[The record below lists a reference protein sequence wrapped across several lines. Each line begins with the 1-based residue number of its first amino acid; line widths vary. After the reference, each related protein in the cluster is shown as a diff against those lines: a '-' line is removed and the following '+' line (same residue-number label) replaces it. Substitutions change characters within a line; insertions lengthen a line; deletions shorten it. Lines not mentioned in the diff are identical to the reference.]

1 MATWL
6 YRIGE
11 AAARRAWAVV
21 LIWALII
28 AGVAGAY
35 TAFHG
40 KLSNTFTM
48 PGTQTQQL
56 SDELAQR
63 FPSANR
69 GSGQII
75 LTTGNGAALTE
86 EQKQAFSIALNKLT
100 SEVPS
105 VDAVTDPFTT
115 TSKLAEAKTQ
125 LDEAHAKIDAAPAQ
139 IEDGKKQLSAAASQI
154 EDGAKQIAESEK
166 KLDDSQAQITAGRKQ
181 LDDAQKQLDDAQKQ
195 LDDAQKQ
202 LDDAQAQLKSGYA
215 QAEAAGSPTDTMEQ
229 LNTQQAQLAEQQNT
243 LNQQRDTL
251 TESQKQVDAGR
262 AEITSKKEE
271 LAEGQKKLDKQRDQ
285 LQKSESELPAQREQ
299 LERQQKLY
307 DFAAGYRMVS
317 EDQSTTIA
325 TVSFKKKIFEVPSA
339 DLQKVMS
346 DIESAN
352 LHGATVHFDANLSE
366 SALGG
371 GSHTGEVAG
380 MVIAFIVLMI
390 MLGTFV
396 AAGLPILM
404 SLVGV
409 GVGVLGT
416 LSLSSLIQMSSTAYT
431 LGLMLGLAVGIDY
444 SLFILNRYRT
454 NLLDGM
460 PKVQAIALA
469 NGTSGNAV
477 IFAASTVIIA
487 LVALNVTGIP
497 FLGVM
502 GNAAAFCVVVAA
514 LIAVTLTPAVLS
526 LAGTKIMS
534 KKLWASVDTPQKIM
548 ERRAQDAERTEKP
561 NGWLRLVL
569 ARPLLTLVVGTAALL
584 AVAAPMSQMRLGL
597 PDASNYPSDSAA
609 YKSYALIK
617 DKFGEGMSAPLVA
630 VAHTPAD
637 MSEEQAQQ
645 AQIDIASAVKER
657 GGANVQAVVPG
668 GMTDD
673 RTLMIFQVIP
683 ARSASSVETEELV
696 HELRAVTVPV
706 QGSEMSLGIA
716 GQTSGNIDV
725 SEVLAQKLPLYL
737 GVVMGLSFLV
747 LILVFRSIMV
757 PLVAS
762 VGFLFS
768 VLASFGAVVSIYQ
781 LGFMSSLFGVDHPGP
796 VLSFLPTLLI
806 GILFG
811 LAMDYQMFLVTG
823 MREAY
828 VHGKDAVTAV
838 VTGYNHAVR
847 VVVAAAIIMI
857 SVFGGFI
864 FADSTMIRPMGFGL
878 AFGVLVDAFIV
889 RMTLTPAIMAL
900 LGDKVWWMPKWL
912 DRLTPNM
919 DVEGAALSV
928 KMSEKIQRERESA
941 AVDSGSMLGSE

>member
-11 AAARRAWAVV
+11 AAARRAWAVI
-21 LIWALII
+21 LIWVLII

-35 TAFHG
+35 TTFHG

-75 LTTGNGAALTE
+75 LTTGNGVALTE

-125 LDEAHAKIDAAPAQ
+125 LDEAHAKIDAAPSQ
-139 IEDGKKQLSAAASQI
+139 IEEGKKQLSTAASQI
-154 EDGAKQIAESEK
+154 EEGTKQIAESEK
-166 KLDDSQAQITAGRKQ
+166 KLDDSQAQITSGQEQ
-181 LDDAQKQLDDAQKQ
+181 LTSAQKQLDDAQS
-195 LDDAQKQ
+195 
-202 LDDAQAQLKSGYA
+202 QLKSGYI

-229 LNTQQAQLAEQQNT
+229 LNTQQSQLAEQQNA

-251 TESQKQVDAGR
+251 AESQKQVDAGR
-262 AEITSKKEE
+262 AEIASKKEE

-307 DFAAGYRMVS
+307 DFTAGYRMVS
-317 EDQSTTIA
+317 EDQSTAIA

-352 LHGATVHFDANLSE
+352 LRGATVHFDANLSE

-409 GVGVLGT
+409 VVGVLGT
-416 LSLSSLIQMSSTAYT
+416 LSLSSVIQMSSTAYT

-454 NLLDGM
+454 NLLEGM
-460 PKVQAIALA
+460 PKNRAIALA
-469 NGTSGNAV
+469 NGTSGSAV

-526 LAGTKIMS
+526 LAGTKVMP
-534 KKLWASVDTPQKIM
+534 KKLWASIDTPQKIV

-569 ARPLLTLVVGTAALL
+569 ARPLLTLITGTLALL

-630 VAHTPAD
+630 VAHTPAN

-645 AQIDIASAVKER
+645 AQIDIASVVKER

-683 ARSASSVETEELV
+683 AHSASSVETEELV

-706 QGSEMSLGIA
+706 QGSEVSLGIA

-725 SEVLAQKLPLYL
+725 SEVLTQKLPLYL

-768 VLASFGAVVSIYQ
+768 VLASFGAVVAIYQ
-781 LGFMSSLFGVDHPGP
+781 LGFMSALFGVDHPGP

-828 VHGKDAVTAV
+828 VHGKDAVTAIV
-838 VTGYNHAVR
+838 SGYNHAVR

-900 LGDKVWWMPKWL
+900 LGDKAWWMPKWL

-919 DVEGAALSV
+919 DVEGAGL
-928 KMSEKIQRERESA
+928 SEKIQRERES
-941 AVDSGSMLGSE
+941 VSGGFE

>member
-6 YRIGE
+6 YRIGNF
-11 AAARRAWAVV
+11 AARRAWAVI
-21 LIWALII
+21 LTWALVI

-56 SDELAQR
+56 SDELVQR

-75 LTTGNGAALTE
+75 LTTGDGTALTE
-86 EQKQAFSIALNKLT
+86 EQKQAFSTALNKLT
-100 SEVPS
+100 GEVSS

-154 EDGAKQIAESEK
+154 EEGTKQIAENEK
-166 KLDDSQAQITAGRKQ
+166 KLDDSQAQITSGQEQ
-181 LDDAQKQLDDAQKQ
+181 LAS
-195 LDDAQKQ
+195 AQKQ
-202 LDDAQAQLKSGYA
+202 LDDAQAQLKDGYA
-215 QAEAAGSPTDTMEQ
+215 QAEAAGSPAEMMEQ
-229 LNTQQAQLAEQQNT
+229 LTEQQNA

-262 AEITSKKEE
+262 AEIASKKEE
-271 LAEGQKKLDKQRDQ
+271 LAEGKKKLDEQRNQ
-285 LQKSESELPAQREQ
+285 LQKTESELPAQREQ

-307 DFAAGYRMVS
+307 DFTSGYRMVS
-317 EDQSTTIA
+317 EDRSTAIA
-325 TVSFKKKIFEVPSA
+325 TVSFKKKIYEVPSA
-339 DLQKVMS
+339 ELQKVMS

-352 LHGATVHFDANLSE
+352 LHGATVQFDANLSE

-380 MVIAFIVLMI
+380 MVIAFIVLMV
-390 MLGTFV
+390 MLGTLV

-404 SLVGV
+404 SLVGMV
-409 GVGVLGT
+409 VGVLGT
-416 LSLSSLIQMSSTAYT
+416 LSLSSVVQMSSTAYT

-526 LAGTKIMS
+526 VAGTKIMP
-534 KKLWASVDTPQKIM
+534 KKLWTSIDTPQKIA
-548 ERRAQDAERTEKP
+548 ERRAQDAERTEKS

-569 ARPLLTLVVGTAALL
+569 ARPLLTLVVGTVALL

-617 DKFGEGMSAPLVA
+617 DKFGEGMSSPLVA
-630 VAHTPAD
+630 VAHTPAN

-645 AQIDIASAVKER
+645 AQIDIASAVKEH

-683 ARSASSVETEELV
+683 AHSASSVETEELV
-696 HELRAVTVPV
+696 HKLRAVTVPV
-706 QGSEMSLGIA
+706 QGFEVSLGVA

-747 LILVFRSIMV
+747 LILVFRSILV

-828 VHGKDAVTAV
+828 VHGKDAATAIV
-838 VTGYNHAVR
+838 SGYNHAVR

-864 FADSTMIRPMGFGL
+864 FADSAMIRPMGFGL

-889 RMTLTPAIMAL
+889 RMTLTPAVMAL
-900 LGDKVWWMPKWL
+900 LGDKAWWMPKWL

-919 DVEGAALSV
+919 DVEGAALS
-928 KMSEKIQRERESA
+928 EKIRHERESA
-941 AVDSGSMLGSE
+941 AAESGSKLGSE

>member
-11 AAARRAWAVV
+11 AAARRAWAVILTWV
-21 LIWALII
+21 LIV

-75 LTTGNGAALTE
+75 LTTGDGTALTE
-86 EQKQAFSIALNKLT
+86 EQKQAFSAALSALP

-125 LDEAHAKIDAAPAQ
+125 LDEAHAKIDAAPSQ
-139 IEDGKKQLSAAASQI
+139 IEDGKKQLNDAATQI
-154 EDGAKQIAESEK
+154 EDGMKQIADNEK
-166 KLDDSQAQITAGRKQ
+166 KLDDSQAQISAGQEQ
-181 LDDAQKQLDDAQKQ
+181 LASAQKQV
-195 LDDAQKQ
+195 
-202 LDDAQAQLKSGYA
+202 DDAQAQLKDGYA
-215 QAEAAGSPTDTMEQ
+215 QAEAAGSPAAMIEQ
-229 LNTQQAQLAEQQNT
+229 LNAQQAQLTEQQNA

-251 TESQKQVDAGR
+251 AESQKQVDAGR
-262 AEITSKKEE
+262 TEIASKKDE
-271 LAEGQKKLDKQRDQ
+271 LAEGQKKLDEQRNQ
-285 LQKSESELPAQREQ
+285 LQKTESELPAQREQ

-307 DFAAGYRMVS
+307 DFTSGYRMVS
-317 EDQSTTIA
+317 EDQSTAIA
-325 TVSFKKKIFEVPSA
+325 TVSFKKKIYEVPSA
-339 DLQKVMS
+339 ELQKVMS

-352 LHGATVHFDANLSE
+352 LHGATVQFDANLSE

-380 MVIAFIVLMI
+380 MVIAFIVLMV
-390 MLGTFV
+390 MLGTLV

-409 GVGVLGT
+409 VVGVLGT
-416 LSLSSLIQMSSTAYT
+416 LSLSSVVQMSSTAYT

-534 KKLWASVDTPQKIM
+534 KKLWASIDTPQKIA
-548 ERRAQDAERTEKP
+548 ERRAQDAERTEKS

-569 ARPLLTLVVGTAALL
+569 ARPLLTLVAGTLALL

-609 YKSYALIK
+609 YKSYALVK

-630 VAHTPAD
+630 VAHTPAN

-645 AQIDIASAVKER
+645 AQIDIASAVKEC

-683 ARSASSVETEELV
+683 AHSASSVETEELV

-706 QGSEMSLGIA
+706 QGSEVSLGIA

-828 VHGKDAVTAV
+828 VHGKDAATAIV
-838 VTGYNHAVR
+838 SGYNHAVR

-864 FADSTMIRPMGFGL
+864 FAESTMIRPMGFGL

-900 LGDKVWWMPKWL
+900 LGDKAWWMPKWL

-919 DVEGAALSV
+919 DVEGAALSE
-928 KMSEKIQRERESA
+928 KMSENIQHERESA
-941 AVDSGSMLGSE
+941 AADSGGKLGSE

>member
-11 AAARRAWAVV
+11 AAARRAWAAI
-21 LIWALII
+21 LIWALIV

-35 TAFHG
+35 AAFHG

-75 LTTGNGAALTE
+75 LTTGDGTVLTE
-86 EQKQAFSIALNKLT
+86 EQKQAFSAALSALPG
-100 SEVPS
+100 EVPS

-125 LDEAHAKIDAAPAQ
+125 LDEAHAKIDAAPSQ
-139 IEDGKKQLSAAASQI
+139 IKDGKKQLNAAASQL
-154 EDGAKQIAESEK
+154 EDGMKQIADNEK
-166 KLDDSQAQITAGRKQ
+166 KLDDSQAQISAGQEQ
-181 LDDAQKQLDDAQKQ
+181 LAS
-195 LDDAQKQ
+195 AQKQ
-202 LDDAQAQLKSGYA
+202 LDDAQAQLKDGYV
-215 QAEAAGSPTDTMEQ
+215 QAEAAGSPAAIIEQ
-229 LNTQQAQLAEQQNT
+229 LNAQQAQLTEQQNA
-243 LNQQRDTL
+243 LNQQRETL

-262 AEITSKKEE
+262 AEIASKKDE
-271 LAEGQKKLDKQRDQ
+271 LTEGQKKLDEQRNQ
-285 LQKSESELPAQREQ
+285 LQKTENELPAQREQ

-307 DFAAGYRMVS
+307 DFASGYRMVS
-317 EDQSTTIA
+317 EDQSTAIA
-325 TVSFKKKIFEVPSA
+325 TVSFKKKVFEVPSA
-339 DLQKVMS
+339 ELQKVMS
-346 DIESAN
+346 DFESAN
-352 LHGATVHFDANLSE
+352 LHGATVQFDANLSE

-380 MVIAFIVLMI
+380 MVIAFIVLMV
-390 MLGTFV
+390 MLGTLV

-409 GVGVLGT
+409 VVGVLGT
-416 LSLSSLIQMSSTAYT
+416 LSLSSVIQMSSTAYT

-477 IFAASTVIIA
+477 VFAASTVIIA

-534 KKLWASVDTPQKIM
+534 KKLWASIDTPQKIA

-569 ARPLLTLVVGTAALL
+569 ARPLLTLVAGTLALL

-609 YKSYALIK
+609 YKSYALISE
-617 DKFGEGMSAPLVA
+617 KFGEGMSAPLVA
-630 VAHTPAD
+630 VAHTPAN

-645 AQIDIASAVKER
+645 AQIDIAAAVKER
-657 GGANVQAVVPG
+657 GGVNVQAVVPG

-683 ARSASSVETEELV
+683 AHSASSVETEELV
-696 HELRAVTVPV
+696 HELRSVTVSV
-706 QGSEMSLGIA
+706 QGSEVSLGIA

-828 VHGKDAVTAV
+828 VHGKDAATAIV
-838 VTGYNHAVR
+838 SGYNHAVR

-900 LGDKVWWMPKWL
+900 LGDKAWWIPKWL

-919 DVEGAALSV
+919 DVEGAALSE
-928 KMSEKIQRERESA
+928 KMSEKIQHERESA
-941 AVDSGSMLGSE
+941 ATDSGNKLG

>member
-11 AAARRAWAVV
+11 ATARRAWAVI
-21 LIWALII
+21 LAWALII

-75 LTTGNGAALTE
+75 LTTGDGTALTE
-86 EQKQAFSIALNKLT
+86 EQKQAFSAALNKLT
-100 SEVPS
+100 TEVPS

-125 LDEAHAKIDAAPAQ
+125 LDEAHAKIDAAPSQ
-139 IEDGKKQLSAAASQI
+139 IEDGKKQLNAAASQI
-154 EDGAKQIAESEK
+154 EDGTKQIAENEK
-166 KLDDSQAQITAGRKQ
+166 KLDDSQAQITAGQEQ
-181 LDDAQKQLDDAQKQ
+181 LASE
-195 LDDAQKQ
+195 QKQ
-202 LDDAQAQLKSGYA
+202 LDDAQAQLKEGYA
-215 QAEAAGSPTDTMEQ
+215 QAEAAGSPSEMMNQ
-229 LNTQQAQLAEQQNT
+229 LNAQQTQLTEQQNA

-251 TESQKQVDAGR
+251 AESQKQVDAGR
-262 AEITSKKEE
+262 AEIASKKDE
-271 LAEGQKKLDKQRDQ
+271 LAEGKKKLD
-285 LQKSESELPAQREQ
+285 
-299 LERQQKLY
+299 
-307 DFAAGYRMVS
+307 DFTAGYRMVS
-317 EDQSTTIA
+317 EDQSTAIV

-346 DIESAN
+346 DIELAN
-352 LHGATVHFDANLSE
+352 LHGATVQFDANLSE

-380 MVIAFIVLMI
+380 MVIAFIVLMV
-390 MLGTFV
+390 MLGTLV

-409 GVGVLGT
+409 VVGVLGT
-416 LSLSSLIQMSSTAYT
+416 LSLSSIIQMSSTAYT

-460 PKVQAIALA
+460 PKIQAIALA

-534 KKLWASVDTPQKIM
+534 KKLWASIDTPKKIE
-548 ERRAQDAERTEKP
+548 ERRAQDAARTEKP

-569 ARPLLTLVVGTAALL
+569 ARPLLTLVVGTLALL

-609 YKSYALIK
+609 YKSYALVK

-630 VAHTPAD
+630 VAHTPAN
-637 MSEEQAQQ
+637 MSEAQAQQ

-683 ARSASSVETEELV
+683 AHSASSVETEELV

-706 QGSEMSLGIA
+706 QGSEVSLGIA

-747 LILVFRSIMV
+747 LILVFRSILV

-828 VHGKDAVTAV
+828 VHGKDAATAIV
-838 VTGYNHAVR
+838 SGYNHAVR

-900 LGDKVWWMPKWL
+900 LGDKAWWIPKWL
-912 DRLTPNM
+912 DHLTPNM
-919 DVEGAALSV
+919 DVEGAALSE
-928 KMSEKIQRERESA
+928 KMSENIQHERESA
-941 AVDSGSMLGSE
+941 AADSGSKLGSE

>member
-11 AAARRAWAVV
+11 AAARRAWTVS

-75 LTTGNGAALTE
+75 LTTGDGTVLTE
-86 EQKQAFSIALNKLT
+86 EQKQAFSAALSALPG
-100 SEVPS
+100 EVPS

-125 LDEAHAKIDAAPAQ
+125 LDEAHAKIDAAPSQ
-139 IEDGKKQLSAAASQI
+139 IKDGKKQLNAAASQL
-154 EDGAKQIAESEK
+154 EDGMKQIADNEK
-166 KLDDSQAQITAGRKQ
+166 KLDDSQAQISAGQEQ
-181 LDDAQKQLDDAQKQ
+181 LAS
-195 LDDAQKQ
+195 AQKQ
-202 LDDAQAQLKSGYA
+202 LDDAQAQLKDGYV
-215 QAEAAGSPTDTMEQ
+215 QAEAAGSPAAIIEQ
-229 LNTQQAQLAEQQNT
+229 LNAQQAQLTEQQNA
-243 LNQQRDTL
+243 LNQQRETL

-262 AEITSKKEE
+262 AEIASKKDE
-271 LAEGQKKLDKQRDQ
+271 LTEGQKKLDEQRNQ
-285 LQKSESELPAQREQ
+285 LQKTENELPAQREQ

-307 DFAAGYRMVS
+307 DFASGYRMVS
-317 EDQSTTIA
+317 EDQSTAIA
-325 TVSFKKKIFEVPSA
+325 TVSFKKKVFEVPSA
-339 DLQKVMS
+339 ELQKVMS
-346 DIESAN
+346 DFESAN
-352 LHGATVHFDANLSE
+352 LHGATVQFDANLSE

-380 MVIAFIVLMI
+380 MVIAFIVLMV
-390 MLGTFV
+390 MLGTLV

-409 GVGVLGT
+409 VVGVLGT
-416 LSLSSLIQMSSTAYT
+416 LSLSSVIQMSSTAYT

-477 IFAASTVIIA
+477 VFAASTVIIA

-534 KKLWASVDTPQKIM
+534 KKLWASIDTPQKIA

-569 ARPLLTLVVGTAALL
+569 ARPLLTLVAGTLALL

-609 YKSYALIK
+609 YKSYALISE
-617 DKFGEGMSAPLVA
+617 KFGEGMSAPLVA
-630 VAHTPAD
+630 VAHTPAN

-645 AQIDIASAVKER
+645 AQIDIAAAVKER
-657 GGANVQAVVPG
+657 GGVNVQAVVPG

-683 ARSASSVETEELV
+683 AHSASSVETEELV

-706 QGSEMSLGIA
+706 QGSEVSLGIA

-828 VHGKDAVTAV
+828 VHGKDAATAIV
-838 VTGYNHAVR
+838 SGYNHAVR

-900 LGDKVWWMPKWL
+900 LGDKAWWMPKWL
-912 DRLTPNM
+912 DRITPNM
-919 DVEGAALSV
+919 DVEGAALSE
-928 KMSEKIQRERESA
+928 KMSEKIRHERESA
-941 AVDSGSMLGSE
+941 ATDSGNKLG

>member
-6 YRIGE
+6 YRIGNF
-11 AAARRAWAVV
+11 ATRRAWAVILTWTLV
-21 LIWALII
+21 I

-75 LTTGNGAALTE
+75 LTTGDGTALTE
-86 EQKQAFSIALNKLT
+86 EQKQAFSTALNKLT
-100 SEVPS
+100 GEVSS

-139 IEDGKKQLSAAASQI
+139 IEDGKKQLSGAASQI
-154 EDGAKQIAESEK
+154 EEGTKQIAENEK
-166 KLDDSQAQITAGRKQ
+166 KLDDSQAQITSGQEQ
-181 LDDAQKQLDDAQKQ
+181 LAS
-195 LDDAQKQ
+195 AQKQ
-202 LDDAQAQLKSGYA
+202 LDDAQAQLKNGYT
-215 QAEAAGSPTDTMEQ
+215 QAEAAGSPAEMMKQ
-229 LNTQQAQLAEQQNT
+229 LNAQQAQLTAQQNA
-243 LNQQRDTL
+243 LNQQRETL

-262 AEITSKKEE
+262 SEIASKKEE
-271 LAEGQKKLDKQRDQ
+271 LAEGQKKLDEQRTQ
-285 LQKSESELPAQREQ
+285 LQKTESELPAQREQ

-307 DFAAGYRMVS
+307 DFTSGYRMVS
-317 EDQSTTIA
+317 EDQSTAIA
-325 TVSFKKKIFEVPSA
+325 TVSFKKKIYEVPSA

-380 MVIAFIVLMI
+380 MVIAFIVLMV
-390 MLGTFV
+390 MLGTLV

-409 GVGVLGT
+409 VVGVLGT
-416 LSLSSLIQMSSTAYT
+416 LSLSSIVQMSSTAYT

-454 NLLDGM
+454 NLLEGM
-460 PKVQAIALA
+460 PKNQAIALA

-477 IFAASTVIIA
+477 IFAATTVIIA

-526 LAGTKIMS
+526 VAGTKIMP
-534 KKLWASVDTPQKIM
+534 KKLWASIDTPQKIA
-548 ERRAQDAERTEKP
+548 ERRAQDADRTEKP

-569 ARPLLTLVVGTAALL
+569 ARPLLTLVVGTLALL

-617 DKFGEGMSAPLVA
+617 DKFGEGMSSPLVA
-630 VAHTPAD
+630 VAHTPAN
-637 MSEEQAQQ
+637 MSEEQ

-683 ARSASSVETEELV
+683 AHSASSVETEELV

-706 QGSEMSLGIA
+706 QGSEVSLGVA

-747 LILVFRSIMV
+747 LILVFRSILV

-762 VGFLFS
+762 MGFLFS

-828 VHGKDAVTAV
+828 VHGKDAATAIV
-838 VTGYNHAVR
+838 SGYNHAVR

-864 FADSTMIRPMGFGL
+864 FAESTMIRPMGFGL

-900 LGDKVWWMPKWL
+900 LGDKAWWMPKWL

-919 DVEGAALSV
+919 DVEGAALS
-928 KMSEKIQRERESA
+928 EKIQHERESA
-941 AVDSGSMLGSE
+941 GAGSDNKLR

>member
-11 AAARRAWAVV
+11 AAARRAWAVS

-75 LTTGNGAALTE
+75 LTTGDGTALTE
-86 EQKQAFSIALNKLT
+86 EQKQAFSAALSALP

-125 LDEAHAKIDAAPAQ
+125 LDEAHAKIDAAPSQ
-139 IEDGKKQLSAAASQI
+139 LEDGKKRLNAATSQL
-154 EDGAKQIAESEK
+154 ENGMKQIADNEK
-166 KLDDSQAQITAGRKQ
+166 KLDDSQAQISAGQEQ
-181 LDDAQKQLDDAQKQ
+181 LAS
-195 LDDAQKQ
+195 AQKQ
-202 LDDAQAQLKSGYA
+202 LDDAQAQLKDGYA
-215 QAEAAGSPTDTMEQ
+215 KAEAAGSPAAMIEQ
-229 LNTQQAQLAEQQNT
+229 LNTQQAQLTEQQNA

-251 TESQKQVDAGR
+251 AESQKQVDAGR
-262 AEITSKKEE
+262 TEIASKKDE
-271 LAEGQKKLDKQRDQ
+271 LAEGQKKLDEQRNQ
-285 LQKSESELPAQREQ
+285 LQKTESELPAQREQ

-307 DFAAGYRMVS
+307 DFTSGYRMVS
-317 EDQSTTIA
+317 EDQSTAIA

-346 DIESAN
+346 DFESAN
-352 LHGATVHFDANLSE
+352 LHGATVQFDANLSE

-409 GVGVLGT
+409 VVGVLGT
-416 LSLSSLIQMSSTAYT
+416 LSLSSVIQMSSTAYT

-477 IFAASTVIIA
+477 VFAASTVIIA

-534 KKLWASVDTPQKIM
+534 KKLWASIDTPQKIE

-569 ARPLLTLVVGTAALL
+569 ARPLLTLVAGTLALL

-609 YKSYALIK
+609 YKSYALISE
-617 DKFGEGMSAPLVA
+617 KFGEGMSAPLVA
-630 VAHTPAD
+630 VAHTPAN

-645 AQIDIASAVKER
+645 AQINIASTVKER
-657 GGANVQAVVPG
+657 SSANMQAMVPSG
-668 GMTDD
+668 ITDD
-673 RTLMIFQVIP
+673 HTLIIFQVIP
-683 ARSASSVETEELV
+683 AHSASSIETENLI
-696 HELRAVTVPV
+696 HKLRSVTIPV
-706 QGSEMSLGIA
+706 QGSEVSLGIA
-716 GQTSGNIDV
+716 GQTSSNIDV

-828 VHGKDAVTAV
+828 VHGKDAATAIV
-838 VTGYNHAVR
+838 SGYNHAVR

-900 LGDKVWWMPKWL
+900 LGDRAWWMPKWL

-919 DVEGAALSV
+919 DVEGAALSE
-928 KMSEKIQRERESA
+928 KMSEKIQHERESA
-941 AVDSGSMLGSE
+941 ATDSGNKLG

>member
-11 AAARRAWAVV
+11 AAARRAWVV
-21 LIWALII
+21 ILIWVLII

-35 TAFHG
+35 TTFHG

-75 LTTGNGAALTE
+75 LTTGDGTALTE
-86 EQKQAFSIALNKLT
+86 EQKQVFSIALKKLT

-125 LDEAHAKIDAAPAQ
+125 LDEAHAKIDAAPSQ
-139 IEDGKKQLSAAASQI
+139 IEEGKKQLSTAASQV
-154 EDGAKQIAESEK
+154 EEGTKQIAESEK
-166 KLDDSQAQITAGRKQ
+166 KLDDSQAQITSGQEQ
-181 LDDAQKQLDDAQKQ
+181 LTS
-195 LDDAQKQ
+195 AQKQ
-202 LDDAQAQLKSGYA
+202 LDDAQAQLKSGYT
-215 QAEAAGSPTDTMEQ
+215 QAEAAGSPADTMEQ
-229 LNTQQAQLAEQQNT
+229 LNTQQSQLAEQQNA

-251 TESQKQVDAGR
+251 AESQKQVDAGR
-262 AEITSKKEE
+262 AEIASKKEE

-307 DFAAGYRMVS
+307 DFAVGYRMVS
-317 EDQSTTIA
+317 EDQSTAIA

-409 GVGVLGT
+409 VVGVLGT
-416 LSLSSLIQMSSTAYT
+416 LSLSSVIQMSSTAYT

-454 NLLDGM
+454 NLLEGM
-460 PKVQAIALA
+460 PKNRAIALA

-526 LAGTKIMS
+526 LAGTKVMP
-534 KKLWASVDTPQKIM
+534 KKLWASIDTPQKIV

-569 ARPLLTLVVGTAALL
+569 ARPLLTLITGTLALL

-597 PDASNYPSDSAA
+597 LDASNYPSDSAA

-637 MSEEQAQQ
+637 MREEQAQQ
-645 AQIDIASAVKER
+645 AQIDIASAVKEH

-683 ARSASSVETEELV
+683 AHSASSVETEELV

-706 QGSEMSLGIA
+706 QGSEVSLGLA

-725 SEVLAQKLPLYL
+725 SEVLALKLPLYL

-781 LGFMSSLFGVDHPGP
+781 LGFMSALFGVDHPGP

-828 VHGKDAVTAV
+828 VHGKDAVTAIV
-838 VTGYNHAVR
+838 SGYNHAVR

-900 LGDKVWWMPKWL
+900 LGDKAWWMPKWL

-919 DVEGAALSV
+919 DVEGAGL
-928 KMSEKIQRERESA
+928 SEKIQRERES
-941 AVDSGSMLGSE
+941 VSGGFE

>member
-139 IEDGKKQLSAAASQI
+139 IEDGKKQLSTAASQI
-154 EDGAKQIAESEK
+154 EEGTKQIAESEK

-181 LDDAQKQLDDAQKQ
+181 LDDAQKQLDDAQ
-195 LDDAQKQ
+195 
-202 LDDAQAQLKSGYA
+202 AQLKSGYV

-262 AEITSKKEE
+262 AEIASKKEE

-285 LQKSESELPAQREQ
+285 LQKSENELPAQREQ

-317 EDQSTTIA
+317 EDQSTAIA

-371 GSHTGEVAG
+371 GSHTG
-380 MVIAFIVLMI
+380 
-390 MLGTFV
+390 
-396 AAGLPILM
+396 
-404 SLVGV
+404 
-409 GVGVLGT
+409 
-416 LSLSSLIQMSSTAYT
+416 
-431 LGLMLGLAVGIDY
+431 
-444 SLFILNRYRT
+444 
-454 NLLDGM
+454 
-460 PKVQAIALA
+460 
-469 NGTSGNAV
+469 
-477 IFAASTVIIA
+477 
-487 LVALNVTGIP
+487 
-497 FLGVM
+497 
-502 GNAAAFCVVVAA
+502 
-514 LIAVTLTPAVLS
+514 
-526 LAGTKIMS
+526 
-534 KKLWASVDTPQKIM
+534 
-548 ERRAQDAERTEKP
+548 
-561 NGWLRLVL
+561 
-569 ARPLLTLVVGTAALL
+569 
-584 AVAAPMSQMRLGL
+584 
-597 PDASNYPSDSAA
+597 
-609 YKSYALIK
+609 
-617 DKFGEGMSAPLVA
+617 
-630 VAHTPAD
+630 
-637 MSEEQAQQ
+637 
-645 AQIDIASAVKER
+645 
-657 GGANVQAVVPG
+657 
-668 GMTDD
+668 
-673 RTLMIFQVIP
+673 
-683 ARSASSVETEELV
+683 
-696 HELRAVTVPV
+696 
-706 QGSEMSLGIA
+706 
-716 GQTSGNIDV
+716 
-725 SEVLAQKLPLYL
+725 
-737 GVVMGLSFLV
+737 
-747 LILVFRSIMV
+747 
-757 PLVAS
+757 
-762 VGFLFS
+762 
-768 VLASFGAVVSIYQ
+768 GAV
-781 LGFMSSLFGVDHPGP
+781 
-796 VLSFLPTLLI
+796 
-806 GILFG
+806 
-811 LAMDYQMFLVTG
+811 
-823 MREAY
+823 
-828 VHGKDAVTAV
+828 
-838 VTGYNHAVR
+838 
-847 VVVAAAIIMI
+847 
-857 SVFGGFI
+857 
-864 FADSTMIRPMGFGL
+864 
-878 AFGVLVDAFIV
+878 
-889 RMTLTPAIMAL
+889 
-900 LGDKVWWMPKWL
+900 
-912 DRLTPNM
+912 
-919 DVEGAALSV
+919 
-928 KMSEKIQRERESA
+928 
-941 AVDSGSMLGSE
+941 SGWY

>member
-11 AAARRAWAVV
+11 AAARRAWAVI

-40 KLSNTFTM
+40 KLSNTFSI

-69 GSGQII
+69 GAGQII
-75 LTTGNGAALTE
+75 LTTGDGTALTE
-86 EQKQAFSIALNKLT
+86 EQKQAFSAALSALP

-115 TSKLAEAKTQ
+115 TSKLAEAKNQ
-125 LDEAHAKIDAAPAQ
+125 LDEARAKLDAAPSQ
-139 IEDGKKQLSAAASQI
+139 IEDGKKQLNAAASQL
-154 EDGAKQIAESEK
+154 EDGAKQIADNEK
-166 KLDDSQAQITAGRKQ
+166 KLDESQAQISAGQEQ
-181 LDDAQKQLDDAQKQ
+181 LAS
-195 LDDAQKQ
+195 AQKQ
-202 LDDAQAQLKSGYA
+202 LDDAQAQL
-215 QAEAAGSPTDTMEQ
+215 T
-229 LNTQQAQLAEQQNT
+229 EQQNA

-251 TESQKQVDAGR
+251 AESQKQVDAGR
-262 AEITSKKEE
+262 AEIASKKDE
-271 LAEGQKKLDKQRDQ
+271 LAEGQKKLDEQRNQ
-285 LQKSESELPAQREQ
+285 LQKTESELPAQREQ
-299 LERQQKLY
+299 LDRQQKLY
-307 DFAAGYRMVS
+307 DFTSGYRMVS
-317 EDQSTTIA
+317 EDQSTAIA
-325 TVSFKKKIFEVPSA
+325 TVSFKKKTYEVPTS
-339 DLQKVMS
+339 DMDKVMS
-346 DIESAN
+346 IIEAAD
-352 LHGATVHFDANLSE
+352 LHGATVQFDANISE
-366 SALGG
+366 SAPGG
-371 GSHTGEVAG
+371 GSHTGEVVG
-380 MVIAFIVLMI
+380 MVIAFIVLMV
-390 MLGTFV
+390 MLGTLV

-409 GVGVLGT
+409 VVGVLGT
-416 LSLSSLIQMSSTAYT
+416 LSLSSVVEMSSTAYT

-477 IFAASTVIIA
+477 VFAASTVIIA

-534 KKLWASVDTPQKIM
+534 KKLWASIDTPQKIA

-569 ARPLLTLVVGTAALL
+569 ARPLLTLVVGMLALL
-584 AVAAPMSQMRLGL
+584 VVAAPMTQMRLGL

-630 VAHTPAD
+630 VAHTPAN

-683 ARSASSVETEELV
+683 AHSASSVETEELV

-706 QGSEMSLGIA
+706 QGSEVSLGVA

-781 LGFMSSLFGVDHPGP
+781 LGFASSLFGVDHPGP

-828 VHGKDAVTAV
+828 VHGKDAATAIV
-838 VTGYNHAVR
+838 SGYNHAVR

-864 FADSTMIRPMGFGL
+864 FADSIMIRPMGFGL

-900 LGDKVWWMPKWL
+900 LGDKAWWMPKWL

-919 DVEGAALSV
+919 DVEGAALSE
-928 KMSEKIQRERESA
+928 KMSEKMSEKVQHERESA
-941 AVDSGSMLGSE
+941 ATDSGSKLG

>member
-6 YRIGE
+6 YRIGNF
-11 AAARRAWAVV
+11 AARRAWAVI
-21 LIWALII
+21 LTWALVIV
-28 AGVAGAY
+28 GVVGAY

-75 LTTGNGAALTE
+75 LTTGDGTALTE
-86 EQKQAFSIALNKLT
+86 EQKQAFSTALNKLT
-100 SEVPS
+100 GEVSS

-154 EDGAKQIAESEK
+154 EEGTKQIAENEK
-166 KLDDSQAQITAGRKQ
+166 KLDDSQAQITSGQEQ
-181 LDDAQKQLDDAQKQ
+181 LAS
-195 LDDAQKQ
+195 AQKQ
-202 LDDAQAQLKSGYA
+202 LDDAQAQLKNGYT
-215 QAEAAGSPTDTMEQ
+215 QAEAAGSPAEMMEQ
-229 LNTQQAQLAEQQNT
+229 LNAQQAQLTAQQNA
-243 LNQQRDTL
+243 LNQQRETL

-262 AEITSKKEE
+262 SEIASKKEE
-271 LAEGQKKLDKQRDQ
+271 LAEGQKKLDEQRTQ
-285 LQKSESELPAQREQ
+285 LQKTESELPAQREQ

-307 DFAAGYRMVS
+307 DFASGYRMVS
-317 EDQSTTIA
+317 EDQSTAIA
-325 TVSFKKKIFEVPSA
+325 TVSFKKKIYEVPSA

-346 DIESAN
+346 DIESAD

-380 MVIAFIVLMI
+380 MVIAFIVLMV
-390 MLGTFV
+390 MLGTLV

-409 GVGVLGT
+409 VVGVLGT
-416 LSLSSLIQMSSTAYT
+416 LSLSSIIQMSSTAYT

-454 NLLDGM
+454 NLLEGM
-460 PKVQAIALA
+460 PKNQAIALA

-477 IFAASTVIIA
+477 IFAATTVIIA

-526 LAGTKIMS
+526 LAGTKVMS
-534 KKLWASVDTPQKIM
+534 KKLWASIDTPQKIA
-548 ERRAQDAERTEKP
+548 ERRAQDADRTEKP

-569 ARPLLTLVVGTAALL
+569 ARPLLTLVVGTLALL

-617 DKFGEGMSAPLVA
+617 DKFGEGMSSPLVA
-630 VAHTPAD
+630 VAHTPAN
-637 MSEEQAQQ
+637 MSEEQ

-683 ARSASSVETEELV
+683 AHSASSVETEELV

-706 QGSEMSLGIA
+706 QGSEVSLGVA

-747 LILVFRSIMV
+747 LILVFRSILV

-762 VGFLFS
+762 MGFLFS

-828 VHGKDAVTAV
+828 VHGKDAATAIV
-838 VTGYNHAVR
+838 SGYNHAVR

-864 FADSTMIRPMGFGL
+864 FAESTMIRPMGFGL

-900 LGDKVWWMPKWL
+900 LGDKAWWMPKWL

-919 DVEGAALSV
+919 DVEGAALS
-928 KMSEKIQRERESA
+928 EKIQHERESA
-941 AVDSGSMLGSE
+941 GAGSDNKLR

>member
-11 AAARRAWAVV
+11 AAARRAWAVI
-21 LIWALII
+21 LAWALII

-75 LTTGNGAALTE
+75 LTTGDGTALTE
-86 EQKQAFSIALNKLT
+86 EQKQAFSAALNKLT
-100 SEVPS
+100 TEVPA

-125 LDEAHAKIDAAPAQ
+125 LDEAHTKIDAAPAQ
-139 IEDGKKQLSAAASQI
+139 IEDGKKQLNAAASQI
-154 EDGAKQIAESEK
+154 DDGTKQIADSEK

-181 LDDAQKQLDDAQKQ
+181 LDE
-195 LDDAQKQ
+195 AQKQ
-202 LDDAQAQLKSGYA
+202 LDDAQAQLKEGYA
-215 QAEAAGSPTDTMEQ
+215 QAEAAGSPAEMMDQ
-229 LNTQQAQLAEQQNT
+229 LNAQQTQLTEQQNA

-251 TESQKQVDAGR
+251 AESQKQVDAGR
-262 AEITSKKEE
+262 AEIASKKDE
-271 LAEGQKKLDKQRDQ
+271 LAEGKKKLDEQRNQ
-285 LQKSESELPAQREQ
+285 LQKTESELPAQREQ

-307 DFAAGYRMVS
+307 DFASGYRMVS
-317 EDQSTTIA
+317 EDQSTAIA

-346 DIESAN
+346 DIELAN
-352 LHGATVHFDANLSE
+352 LHGATVQFDANLSE

-380 MVIAFIVLMI
+380 MVIAFIVLMV
-390 MLGTFV
+390 MLGTLV

-409 GVGVLGT
+409 VVGVLGT
-416 LSLSSLIQMSSTAYT
+416 LSLSSIIQMSSTAYT

-526 LAGTKIMS
+526 LAGAKIMP
-534 KKLWASVDTPQKIM
+534 KKLWASIDTPQKIA

-569 ARPLLTLVVGTAALL
+569 ARPLLTLVVGTLALL

-609 YKSYALIK
+609 YKSYALVK

-630 VAHTPAD
+630 VAHTPAN

-683 ARSASSVETEELV
+683 AHSASSVETEELV
-696 HELRAVTVPV
+696 HELRAVTVSV
-706 QGSEMSLGIA
+706 QGSEVSLGIA

-828 VHGKDAVTAV
+828 VHGKDAATAIV
-838 VTGYNHAVR
+838 SGYNHAVR

-889 RMTLTPAIMAL
+889 RMTLTPAVMAL
-900 LGDKVWWMPKWL
+900 LGDKAWWMPKWL

-919 DVEGAALSV
+919 DVEGAALS
-928 KMSEKIQRERESA
+928 EKIQHERESA
-941 AVDSGSMLGSE
+941 ADSGNS

>member
-11 AAARRAWAVV
+11 AAARRAWTVS

-75 LTTGNGAALTE
+75 LTTGDGTVLTE
-86 EQKQAFSIALNKLT
+86 EQKQAFSAALSALPG
-100 SEVPS
+100 EVPS

-125 LDEAHAKIDAAPAQ
+125 LDEAHAKIDAAPSQ
-139 IEDGKKQLSAAASQI
+139 IKDGKKQLNAAASQL
-154 EDGAKQIAESEK
+154 EDGMKQIADNEK
-166 KLDDSQAQITAGRKQ
+166 KLDDSQAQISAGQEQ
-181 LDDAQKQLDDAQKQ
+181 LAS
-195 LDDAQKQ
+195 AQKQ
-202 LDDAQAQLKSGYA
+202 LDDAQAQLKDGYV
-215 QAEAAGSPTDTMEQ
+215 QAEAAGSPAAIIEQ
-229 LNTQQAQLAEQQNT
+229 LNAQQAQLTEQQNA
-243 LNQQRDTL
+243 LNQQRETL

-262 AEITSKKEE
+262 AEIASKKDE
-271 LAEGQKKLDKQRDQ
+271 LTEGQKKLDEQRNQ
-285 LQKSESELPAQREQ
+285 LQKTENELPAQREQ

-307 DFAAGYRMVS
+307 DFASGYRMVS
-317 EDQSTTIA
+317 EDQSTAIA
-325 TVSFKKKIFEVPSA
+325 TVSFKKKVFEVPSA
-339 DLQKVMS
+339 ELQKVMS
-346 DIESAN
+346 DFESAN
-352 LHGATVHFDANLSE
+352 LHGATVQFDANLSE

-380 MVIAFIVLMI
+380 MVIAFIVLMV
-390 MLGTFV
+390 MLGTLV

-409 GVGVLGT
+409 VVGVLGT
-416 LSLSSLIQMSSTAYT
+416 LSLSSVVQMSSTAYT

-477 IFAASTVIIA
+477 VFAASTVIIA

-534 KKLWASVDTPQKIM
+534 KKLWASIDTPQKIA

-569 ARPLLTLVVGTAALL
+569 ARPLLTLVAGTLALL

-609 YKSYALIK
+609 YKSYALISE
-617 DKFGEGMSAPLVA
+617 KFGEGMSAPLVA
-630 VAHTPAD
+630 VAHTPAN

-645 AQIDIASAVKER
+645 AQIDIAAAVKER
-657 GGANVQAVVPG
+657 GGVNVQAVVPG

-683 ARSASSVETEELV
+683 AHSASSVETEELV

-706 QGSEMSLGIA
+706 QGSEVSLGIA

-828 VHGKDAVTAV
+828 VHGKDAATAIV
-838 VTGYNHAVR
+838 SGYNHAVR

-900 LGDKVWWMPKWL
+900 LGDRAWWMPKWL

-919 DVEGAALSV
+919 DVEGAALS
-928 KMSEKIQRERESA
+928 EKIRHERESA
-941 AVDSGSMLGSE
+941 AAESGNKLG